1 MKRERPPSPPCGSA
15 GPTKGAGKREDP
27 EQGGRLGCPRGRRG
41 DARTGFPRVRVRM
54 FIGTAVPT
62 KAHTDFLMET
72 TRILIKPPV
81 FSRIYRASIMSPN
94 SWRVGRGR
102 F

>member
-1 MKRERPPSPPCGSA
+1 M
-15 GPTKGAGKREDP
+15 
-27 EQGGRLGCPRGRRG
+27 GRPRGRRSDG
-41 DARTGFPRVRVRM
+41 RTCFPRVRVCM

-62 KAHTDFLMET
+62 KAHTDFLMEN

-94 SWRVGRGR
+94 SWRVGRDR